1 MLWKHE
7 PPGEKGE
14 PDQTNGG
21 SNMESFFHKALVT
34 VLVSGL
40 IALIM
45 ILASETSVSAMERP
59 PRIPMEDFFRKP
71 DMTGFQI
78 SPSGTHYSF
87 LKPWKNRLN
96 VYVRKIGSEEEAIRI
111 TSSEARDIYSYG
123 WLNDSRL
130 VYFQDNGGDENT
142 HAYAVDIDG
151 SNFMDLTPFE
161 GAKAMLE
168 DVLEDD
174 PDHILIT
181 MNKRDPRV
189 FDVYRVNVNSGEMK
203 IIAENPGNI
212 AGWGTDHDG
221 KLRLAITVDGLK
233 ETLLYRKTEQ
243 EEFQPLITTDFT
255 DSVSPAVFTAD
266 NDRLYVLSN
275 LGRDKLALY
284 LYDPETKEFLDLIY
298 ENQETDV
305 SGIIWSRER
314 KKLLGATYYT
324 DRLHRHFFDKETED
338 FFSML
343 QQQFPDYSVGI
354 SSMSRD
360 ETKMIAYMASDRMP
374 GRLYYYDKTKPG
386 EFTLLTDL
394 YPWLREEWLA
404 ERKPVTYKTRDGLT
418 IHGYLTLPV
427 GVDQQHLPVVVNPH
441 GGPEARDRW
450 GYDAEAQFLANR
462 GIAVFNMNYRVSTGY
477 GKEFWM
483 SGFRQWGQKQQDDI
497 TDGVKWLISEGIAD
511 PERIAIYGASY
522 GGYATLMG
530 LIKTPELYAC
540 GIDYVG
546 VTDLFTLFESIP
558 PYWEILKERMYH
570 TIGHPEK
577 DKEMFRKYSPVFH
590 ADKIKVPLFIAQG
603 ANDPRVVKKESDMM
617 VEAMR
622 KRGIEVQYMVKENE
636 GHGFR
641 NQENQFDFYRAM
653 EEFLTEHLDL
663 Q

>member
-1 MLWKHE
+1 M
-7 PPGEKGE
+7 
-14 PDQTNGG
+14 
-21 SNMESFFHKALVT
+21 MESFLHKALVIL
-34 VLVSGL
+34 VLSGL
-40 IALIM
+40 LVLLI
-45 ILASETSVSAMERP
+45 ILAAETPIWAGELP

-78 SPSGTHYSF
+78 SPDGRHYSF
-87 LKPWKNRLN
+87 LKPWKDRLN
-96 VYVRKIGSEEEAIRI
+96 VYVKEIGSDEEAVRI

-130 VYFQDNGGDENT
+130 VYFQDKGGDENS
-142 HAYAVDIDG
+142 HAYAVDID
-151 SNFMDLTPFE
+151 STNFKDLTPFE
-161 GAKAMLE
+161 GVKAMLE

-174 PDHILIT
+174 PDHILLT
-181 MNKRDPRV
+181 MNRRDPKV
-189 FDVYRVNVNSGEMK
+189 FDVYRANVNTGEMDM
-203 IIAENPGNI
+203 IAENPGNI

-221 KLRLAITVDGLK
+221 KLRLAVTVDGLK
-233 ETLLYRKTEQ
+233 ETLLYRKTESDKF
-243 EEFQPLITTDFT
+243 EPLITTDFT
-255 DSVSPAVFTAD
+255 DSVSPALFTAD
-266 NDRLYVLSN
+266 NKKLYVLSN
-275 LGRDKLALY
+275 LNRDKLALY
-284 LYDPETKEFLDLIY
+284 LYDPEKRSFLDLIY
-298 ENQETDV
+298 ENDEVDLG
-305 SGIIWSRER
+305 GIIWSRER
-314 KKLLGATYYT
+314 KKLLGITYYT
-324 DRLHRHFFDKETED
+324 DKLHRHFFDRETED
-338 FFSML
+338 FFNML
-343 QQQFPDYSVGI
+343 KAEFPDYSVGI

-360 ETKMIAYMASDRMP
+360 ETKMIVYMASDRMP
-374 GRLYYYDKTKPG
+374 GRLYFYDKNRPG

-394 YPWLREEWLA
+394 YPWLKEEWLA
-404 ERKPVTYKTRDGLT
+404 ERRPVTYTTRDGLT
-418 IHGYLTLPV
+418 IHGYLTLPL
-427 GVDQQHLPVVVNPH
+427 GMDPEKLPVIINPH
-441 GGPEARDRW
+441 GGPEARDKW

-483 SGFRQWGQKQQDDI
+483 AGFKEWGQKQQDDI

-530 LIKTPELYAC
+530 LIRTPELYAC

-577 DKEMFRKYSPVFH
+577 DRDMFRANSPVFH

-622 KRGIEVQYMVKENE
+622 KRGIEVQYMVKDNE

-641 NQENQFDFYRAM
+641 NQENQFDFYRTM
-653 EEFLTEHLDL
+653 EEFLTEHLKL

>member
-1 MLWKHE
+1 
-7 PPGEKGE
+7 
-14 PDQTNGG
+14 
-21 SNMESFFHKALVT
+21 MESFLNRSVVT
-34 VLVSGL
+34 FIFSGL
-40 IALIM
+40 LVLFIIITM
-45 ILASETSVSAMERP
+45 ETPLWAAEKP
-59 PRIPMEDFFRKP
+59 PLIPMEDFFRKP
-71 DMTGFQI
+71 DMTGFHI
-78 SPSGTHYSF
+78 SPDGKHYSF

-96 VYVRKIGSEEEAIRI
+96 VHVKKIGSEEEAVRI

-130 VYFQDNGGDENT
+130 VYFQDKEGDENS
-142 HAYAVDIDG
+142 HAYALNIDG
-151 SNFMDLTPFE
+151 TNFKDLTPFE
-161 GAKAMLE
+161 GVKAMLE

-181 MNKRDPRV
+181 MNKRDPKV
-189 FDVYRVNVNSGEMK
+189 FDVYRVDVNTGKMDM
-203 IIAENPGNI
+203 IAENPGNI

-233 ETLLYRKTEQ
+233 ETLLYRKTEADKF
-243 EEFQPLITTDFT
+243 EPLITTDFT
-255 DSVSPAVFTAD
+255 DSVSPALFTAD
-266 NDRLYVLSN
+266 NQKLYVLSN

-284 LYDPETKEFLDLIY
+284 LYDPEKRSFLDLIY
-298 ENQETDV
+298 ENDKVDV
-305 SGIIWSRER
+305 GGIIWSREQ
-314 KKLLGATYYT
+314 KKLLGVTCYT
-324 DRLHRHFFDKETED
+324 DKLHREFFDSETEE
-338 FFSML
+338 FFNML
-343 QQQFPDYSVGI
+343 KAQFPDYSVGI

-360 ETKMIAYMASDRMP
+360 ETKMIVYMASDRMP
-374 GRLYYYDKTKPG
+374 GRLYFYDKKKPG

-394 YPWLREEWLA
+394 YPWLKEEWLA
-404 ERKPVTYKTRDGLT
+404 ERRPISYKTRDGL
-418 IHGYLTLPV
+418 IINGYLTLPV
-427 GVDQQHLPVVVNPH
+427 GQDPKNLPVIVNPH

-483 SGFRQWGQKQQDDI
+483 AGFKEWGQKQQDDI
-497 TDGVKWLISEGIAD
+497 TDGVKWLIEEGMAD
-511 PERIAIYGASY
+511 PKRIAIYGASY

-577 DKEMFRKYSPVFH
+577 DREMFRANSPIFH
-590 ADKIKVPLFIAQG
+590 AEKIRVPLFIAQG
-603 ANDPRVVKKESDMM
+603 ANDPRVVKKESDLM

-622 KRGIEVQYMVKENE
+622 KRGVEVQYMVKDNE

-653 EEFLTEHLDL
+653 EEFLTEHLEL
-663 Q
+663 R